1 MRRVPLLLRAAVSIA
16 ILILVLSQTSSED
29 LAARARSGAF
39 VPLTGALLLVLL
51 MSVLVALRWRLLAG
65 WMGIALPL
73 GLAVRAHFL
82 GLFGGQL
89 LPATIGTDL
98 VRGSV
103 VARHTGSIRRAAAS
117 VLADR
122 LVALFAA
129 CLLLALTYPSLAK
142 IPIPLAGFLAP
153 AAVLAS
159 GAVLLAFLLACTGA
173 LQRVFGMS
181 GRILRGFDTID
192 GLVLQPKPIL
202 AAILV
207 AVAIHGIAVM
217 AAAVTAAAYGVDASL
232 RVWLSIIPVSI
243 IVCAIPVSVNGWG
256 AREAV
261 IVVLAAGHGISEADA
276 LVVSLTL
283 GVLNIL
289 ASLPGAYLLLS
300 WRRAQVH
307 EE

>member
-1 MRRVPLLLRAAVSIA
+1 MWRVPLLLRAAVSIA
-16 ILILVLSQTSSED
+16 ILILVVSQVSTED
-29 LAARARSGAF
+29 LIARTRSVAF

-51 MSVLVALRWRLLAG
+51 MSLLVALRWRLLAG

-73 GLAVRAHFL
+73 ALAVRAHFL

-89 LPATIGTDL
+89 LPSTIGTDL

-129 CLLLALTYPSLAK
+129 CLLLALTYPSLGK

-192 GLVLQPKPIL
+192 GVVLQPKPIL

-207 AVAIHGIAVM
+207 AVAIHAIAVM

-261 IVVLAAGHGISEADA
+261 IVALAAGHGISEADA

-300 WRRAQVH
+300 WRRAQLH